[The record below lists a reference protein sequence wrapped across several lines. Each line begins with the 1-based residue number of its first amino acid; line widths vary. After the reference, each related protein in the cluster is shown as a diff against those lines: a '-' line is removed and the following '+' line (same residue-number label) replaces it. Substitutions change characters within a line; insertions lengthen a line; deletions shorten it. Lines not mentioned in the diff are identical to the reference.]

1 MTVLDIARIVTAEL
15 RKHRKTPKQSGK
27 PLSPEVPTVECTAT
41 SKGDWQFLCEH
52 CAVRHVHGAADVG
65 ADGIIGHRRAHCTVD
80 TSPYLKGGYILR
92 ARAPQKQAVPDLSGR
107 PELQKDA
114 NGLWPGQ
121 QHPLDI
127 PDFLRRTPRPPTS
140 SEAPQREAAP

>member
-15 RKHRKTPKQSGK
+15 RKRRKK
-27 PLSPEVPTVECTAT
+27 PEQTGRPA
-41 SKGDWQFLCEH
+41 
-52 CAVRHVHGAADVG
+52 
-65 ADGIIGHRRAHCTVD
+65 
-80 TSPYLKGGYILR
+80 
-92 ARAPQKQAVPDLSGR
+92 R

-140 SEAPQREAAP
+140 SEAPQGEAALQREAAP